1 MQMRSFAIP
10 GSPLIFLV
18 LRMLPRMID
27 AFYKNAEGGV
37 SKTGFTSSVM
47 QIVVVAVCLSGF
59 AFN

>member
-1 MQMRSFAIP
+1 
-10 GSPLIFLV
+10 
-18 LRMLPRMID
+18 MLPRMID